1 MISENE
7 RRTELEHLIRNAHA
21 QLGTL
26 QCLLINAYERE
37 LNPREL
43 GLHIAGLG
51 HQITVWERER
61 GLLPRHLPE
70 PAQPVTVLVP
80 NSGAV
85 SESSG
90 RKSIRRSRS
99 ARSRNPSTSRHQTP
113 DQTISIDLRFA

>member
-1 MISENE
+1 MTSGNE

-26 QCLLINAYERE
+26 QCLLINAYERK

-61 GLLPRHLPE
+61 VLLPRYLPE

-90 RKSIRRSRS
+90 RKSARRSRS
-99 ARSRNPSTSRHQTP
+99 ARSLNPSTSRHQTP